1 MEGLIKAVQESKDSE
16 VLTSP
21 RITLSNTQRGNIAV
35 VKIINYIRTTAVS
48 EGVTTPEI
56 GTIPTGTMLDVRPV
70 VSADRKYIYLEVTP
84 SVFKVKEPIEK
95 EPVESTAVVTST
107 GGSTAVKSTIFVK
120 LPEVTV
126 SQLSVTVCVPDKGT
140 IMIGGLGSI
149 DRNNTTT
156 GIPILSK
163 IPVLKL
169 LFTRNQKTMK
179 NQI

>member
-1 MEGLIKAVQESKDSE
+1 M
-16 VLTSP
+16 
-21 RITLSNTQRGNIAV
+21 
-35 VKIINYIRTTAVS
+35 
-48 EGVTTPEI
+48 
-56 GTIPTGTMLDVRPV
+56 
-70 VSADRKYIYLEVTP
+70 
-84 SVFKVKEPIEK
+84 FKVKEPIEK

-149 DRNNTTT
+149 NRNNTTT

-169 LFTRNQKTMK
+169 LFTRNQK
-179 NQI
+179 NQ